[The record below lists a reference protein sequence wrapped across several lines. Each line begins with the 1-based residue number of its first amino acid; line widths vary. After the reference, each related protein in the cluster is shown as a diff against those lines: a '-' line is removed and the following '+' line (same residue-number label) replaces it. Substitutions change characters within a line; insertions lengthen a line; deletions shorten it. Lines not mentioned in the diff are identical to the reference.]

1 MMIKDDHLVSSEVR
15 LAREEVVV
23 AWPFVHV
30 VFWPGK
36 YIFGLSMQYFGL
48 EKNIFGLCMWY
59 VGLENMLLVCV
70 HNILAIGL

>member
-23 AWPFVHV
+23 AGPFVHV

-36 YIFGLSMQYFGL
+36 YTLGFGGD
-48 EKNIFGLCMWY
+48 
-59 VGLENMLLVCV
+59 
-70 HNILAIGL
+70 ILANKS